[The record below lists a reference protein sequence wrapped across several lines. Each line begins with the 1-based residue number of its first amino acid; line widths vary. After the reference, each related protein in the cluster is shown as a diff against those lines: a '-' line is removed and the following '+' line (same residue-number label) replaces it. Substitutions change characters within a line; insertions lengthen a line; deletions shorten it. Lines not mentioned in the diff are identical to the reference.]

1 MSCKVAVSGLNSPE
15 CGSLKAHMSECC
27 IHVILWLCIH
37 AVATALIFPLSSL
50 VVLIQGN
57 PDMSSDFRLKEMPD
71 GTVIFES
78 VVSGGVFV
86 AIQGSHGLQT
96 NLNAM
101 LVVSS
106 AWLQ

>member
-1 MSCKVAVSGLNSPE
+1 
-15 CGSLKAHMSECC
+15 
-27 IHVILWLCIH
+27 
-37 AVATALIFPLSSL
+37 
-50 VVLIQGN
+50 
-57 PDMSSDFRLKEMPD
+57 MSSDFRLKEMPD

-101 LVVSS
+101 LVVSGCNR
-106 AWLQ
+106 ADIV

>member
-1 MSCKVAVSGLNSPE
+1 M
-15 CGSLKAHMSECC
+15 
-27 IHVILWLCIH
+27 
-37 AVATALIFPLSSL
+37 T
-50 VVLIQGN
+50 QGN

-101 LVVSS
+101 LVVS